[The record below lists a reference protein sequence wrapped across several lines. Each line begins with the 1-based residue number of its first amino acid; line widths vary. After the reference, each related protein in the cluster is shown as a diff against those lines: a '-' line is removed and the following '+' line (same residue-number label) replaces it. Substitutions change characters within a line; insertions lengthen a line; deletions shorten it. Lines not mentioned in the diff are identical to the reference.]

1 MGSGPPH
8 MPSLRELQIRVM
20 NALLGASPDDAIPLV
35 SPADEAMSRLHIYR
49 NNVRGNFLDGLT
61 SAYPVVKRLVGD
73 DYFRQ
78 VARDFQRCHP
88 SRSGDL
94 LHAGT
99 RFPDHLA
106 DVHAAD
112 AFSYLADVARLEW
125 LIQEALLGAQHAP
138 LDLEKMAG
146 VAPSAYD
153 TLCFELHPA
162 LRLFE
167 SCYPALRIWEANV
180 GDAEPEPIDLG
191 QGGDRIIVMRH
202 RLQLRFHRLSEGE
215 LRFLDECRR
224 GTSFAAA
231 VDAADACDDGFDAV
245 SSLQRFVALE
255 AIVDFRSTPDER

>member
-20 NALLGASPDDAIPLV
+20 NALLDASADAVPLVVPGDDAL
-35 SPADEAMSRLHIYR
+35 SRLHLYR
-49 NNVRGNFLDGLT
+49 NNVRGNFLDGLSST
-61 SAYPVVKRLVGD
+61 YPVVKRLVGD

-78 VARDFQRCHP
+78 AARDFQRRQP

-94 LHAGT
+94 RHAGAL
-99 RFPDHLA
+99 FADHLA

-112 AFSYLADVARLEW
+112 AGYLADVARLEW
-125 LIQEALLGAQHAP
+125 LIQEALLGAEHAP

-153 TLCFELHPA
+153 TLRFELHPA

-167 SCYPALRIWEANV
+167 SRYPALRIWEANV
-180 GDAEPEPIDLG
+180 GEAEPEPIDLG

-215 LRFLDECRR
+215 FRFLDECRR

-231 VDAADACDDGFDAV
+231 VEAADACDDEFDTV